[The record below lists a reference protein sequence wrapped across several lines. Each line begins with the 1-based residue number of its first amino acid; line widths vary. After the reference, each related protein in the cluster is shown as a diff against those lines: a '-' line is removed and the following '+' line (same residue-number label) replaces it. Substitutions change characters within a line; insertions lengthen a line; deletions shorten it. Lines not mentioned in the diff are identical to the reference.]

1 MAEMISDEKW
11 TAWTNKVLEWG
22 ESFDSHLETLKNAPE
37 GQFVV
42 DDEEMEEGWNT
53 IQNKINRG
61 NRKPANRDMYKEQIH
76 KEGAKYPN
84 WPHGRGAS
92 STLQENEK
100 TSLDR
105 GTAVEQLAAQ
115 NYYRTYVENDAAHLL
130 VKRASNANKI
140 DGVAYE
146 TESEFVEAQV
156 KSMKSTLRGF
166 IRDGH
171 WGTTDDE
178 GNRLPLAFEHPIVRP
193 FTEKVEAT
201 VDDSDDESGE

>member
-11 TAWTNKVLEWG
+11 QAWTNRVLEWG
-22 ESFDSHLETLKNAPE
+22 ESFDTHLETLNNAPE
-37 GQFVV
+37 GQFMV

-61 NRKPANRDMYKEQIH
+61 NRKPANREMYKEQIH
-76 KEGAKYPN
+76 KEGVKYPN

-92 STLQENEK
+92 STLAENEK
-100 TSLDR
+100 TCLDR

-115 NYYRTYVENDAAHLL
+115 AYYRVFVENDATHLL

-146 TESEFVEAQV
+146 SESEFVEAQV

-178 GNRLPLAFEHPIVRP
+178 GNSLPLAFEHPIVRP
-193 FTEKVEAT
+193 FTGKDEAV
-201 VDDSDDESGE
+201 VDDSDDEAGE

>member
-1 MAEMISDEKW
+1 MAEMISEEKW
-11 TAWTNKVLEWG
+11 QAWTNKVLEWG
-22 ESFDSHLETLKNAPE
+22 ESFDSHLETLRNAPE

-76 KEGAKYPN
+76 KEGVKYPN

-100 TSLDR
+100 TALDR

-115 NYYRTYVENDAAHLL
+115 AYYRIYVENDAAHLL

-140 DGVAYE
+140 NGVAYE
-146 TESEFVEAQV
+146 SESEFVEAQV

-166 IRDGH
+166 IRDGY

-178 GNRLPLAFEHPIVRP
+178 GNQIPLAFEHPIVRP
-193 FTEKVEAT
+193 FTEKAEVVA
-201 VDDSDDESGE
+201 DDSDDSE

>member
-1 MAEMISDEKW
+1 MAEMISEEKW
-11 TAWTNKVLEWG
+11 QAWTNKVLEWG
-22 ESFDSHLETLKNAPE
+22 ESFDTHLQTFNNAPE

-42 DDEEMEEGWNT
+42 DDEEMEEGWTT

-76 KEGAKYPN
+76 KEGSKYPN

-92 STLQENEK
+92 STLDENQQMALEK
-100 TSLDR
+100 
-105 GTAVEQLAAQ
+105 GTAIEQLAAQ
-115 NYYRTYVENDAAHLL
+115 AYYRVYVENGGEHLL

-140 DGVAYE
+140 NGVAYE

-156 KSMKSTLRGF
+156 KSLKSTLRGF

-171 WGTTDDE
+171 WGATDDE
-178 GNRLPLAFEHPIVRP
+178 GNQLPLAFEHPIVRP
-193 FTEKVEAT
+193 FTVKAEVT
-201 VDDSDDESGE
+201 VDDSDDEAGE